1 MKKKCNPTG
10 LILSRQKLI
19 RYMKL
24 TIFFVLVGLM
34 SVSAASYSQNTKLNL
49 RVENA
54 SITDFFSK
62 VEDVSEFYFF
72 FKNDVVNISK
82 KVTLDVKDQTIDKI
96 LDQVLADTELK
107 YKIVDRYIVIS
118 SNMERDENMFL
129 QQAQKFTVKGMVK
142 TQAGEPIPGVTVAV
156 KGASIGTITDAN
168 GNYSLNIPNG
178 NLTLVFSFVGLK
190 SQEISVN
197 NRPTVNV
204 TMEEE
209 SIGLEEV
216 VAVGYG
222 TMKKSDLTGSVSSVK
237 SDQIANEKPQVLQ
250 DMLRGNIA
258 GLQVGFSTNAKGG
271 GSMEIRGDNTLTA
284 GSDPLIVLDGV
295 IYQGGME
302 DINPNDIESID
313 VLKDASSS
321 AVYGARSA
329 NGVIIVTTKKGKQ
342 GKPVIN
348 VNSSIGLATMGTL
361 EDVYGP
367 YEFLDWR
374 TKVMQSLNYYNAATN
389 QKLYKFVDPT
399 KLPSG
404 VTETQWRD
412 GATGELTDIWLARI
426 GLLPVEIKNYKAGQF
441 VDWTDMVF
449 KNGFRQDHNVSLS
462 GKKDEITYYFSL
474 GYNNNEG
481 IVVGDGFQS
490 IRSRI
495 NLDAKVTDWLSVG
508 INTQFA
514 NRDESKM
521 NRSNSDGSNPDPTI
535 QADWGLRVNNSPW
548 GSIYKD
554 DGVTWRISPVDDLG
568 RGAKHPLYDMTFQS
582 RRRFYNT
589 LNTTLYAQ
597 IKLPFNISYQL
608 NFAPRFEWYEFMN
621 HQSAKHEDWAL
632 FGGQA
637 KRLQNKVYSWQID
650 NLFKWNKT
658 INGIHKFDVTALI
671 NAEKLQSWENYM
683 SAQNFQPTDALG
695 FHRMEAGTGTTYQ
708 ITSNDQYETANA
720 LMGRLFY
727 SLRDR
732 YMITMTVR
740 RDGFSAFGQNNP
752 YGYFPSAALGW
763 VFSEESFA
771 KNDFLTYGKFR
782 LSWGSNGNR
791 AIGRYD
797 GLSDMST
804 GKYPYQSATG
814 TVYEGTQLYVNRM
827 ANPNLKWEQ
836 TESLNFGIDYSIK
849 NGLFDGSFDYY
860 VANTKDV
867 LVNRQLPDILGFSN
881 VATNLG
887 QVNNHGFE
895 MVLNSRVMK
904 RENFAWSINLNFT
917 FNRNKIK
924 SLYGDLVDV
933 TDANGNVIGQKEPD
947 DYQNNW
953 FIGKAIDI
961 IWQPKILG
969 VWQIG
974 QEAEAAR
981 YGQFPGD
988 FHLEDVNDDGKINN
1002 LDKQFLGYKEPRF
1015 RWNMRQDF
1023 TIFKNF
1029 EASFMIY
1036 SYWGHKGTMNS
1047 AKNRDSFPERV
1058 NSYKIPFWTPETPYN
1073 DYARIY
1079 SAEGG
1084 AVFDV
1089 WRDRSFIR
1097 LDNISL
1103 SYNVPTHLVR
1113 RAQIQN
1119 LKVFTTIRNVGWWA
1133 PKWNF
1138 WDPENSGPNP
1148 RYYTIGVNLT
1158 L

>member
-1 MKKKCNPTG
+1 MKKKCNPAG
-10 LILSRQKLI
+10 LFPCRQKLI

-24 TIFFVLVGLM
+24 TILFVLVGLM

-49 RVENA
+49 KVENA

-72 FKNDVVNISK
+72 FKNDAVNGVK
-82 KVTLDVKDQTIDKI
+82 KITLDVKDQTIDKV
-96 LDQVLADTELK
+96 LDQVLAGTDLK

-118 SNMERDENMFL
+118 NDMERDANMFL
-129 QQAQKFTVKGMVK
+129 QQDKRFTVKGVVK
-142 TQAGEPIPGVTVAV
+142 AQSGEAIPGVTVAV
-156 KGASIGTITDAN
+156 KGTTVGTITDAN
-168 GNYSLNIPNG
+168 GGYSLSVPSG
-178 NLTLVFSFVGLK
+178 SSTLSFSFVGLK
-190 SQEISVN
+190 SQEVAIN
-197 NRPTVNV
+197 NRPSINV

-237 SDQIANEKPQVLQ
+237 SDRMENEKPQVLQ

-389 QKLYKFVDPT
+389 TKLYKFVDPA
-399 KLPSG
+399 KLPG
-404 VTETQWRD
+404 DVTETMWRD
-412 GATGELTDIWLARI
+412 GSSGELTDIWLARI
-426 GLLPVEIKNYKAGQF
+426 GLLPVEIANYKAGKS
-441 VDWTDMVF
+441 VDWTNMVF
-449 KNGFRQDHNVSLS
+449 HNGLRQDHNISLS

-481 IVVGDGFQS
+481 IVVGDGFQT

-508 INTQFA
+508 VNTQFS

-521 NRSNSDGSNPDPTI
+521 NRSGDPDPTI

-554 DGVTWRISPVDDLG
+554 DGVTIRESPVDDLG
-568 RGAKHPLYDMTFQS
+568 RGAKYPLYDMMNQT
-582 RRRFYNT
+582 RRQFYNT
-589 LNTTLYAQ
+589 LNTTLYAK
-597 IKLPFNISYQL
+597 IKLPLGITYQL
-608 NFAPRFEWYEFMN
+608 NYAPRFEWYEFMN
-621 HQSAKHEDWAL
+621 HQSTKHEEWAL

-637 KRLQNKVYSWQID
+637 KRLNRKTYSWQID

-658 INGIHKFDVTALI
+658 INVIHKFDVTALI
-671 NAEKLQSWENYM
+671 NAEKLQSWESYM
-683 SAQNFQPTDALG
+683 SAQGFQPTDALQ
-695 FHRMEAGTGTTYQ
+695 FHRMEAGTGSTFQ

-720 LMGRLFY
+720 LMGRVFY
-727 SLRDR
+727 SLKDR
-732 YMITMTVR
+732 YMVTLTMR

-804 GKYPYQSATG
+804 GKYPYQTLSG

-904 RENFAWSINLNFT
+904 RENFTWNINLNFT
-917 FNRNKIK
+917 LNRNKIK

-933 TDANGNVIGQKEPD
+933 KDANGNVIGQTEPD

-969 VWQIG
+969 VWQKG
-974 QEAEAAR
+974 QEADAAK

-988 FHLEDVNDDGKINN
+988 FHLEDVNADGKINN

-1023 TIFKNF
+1023 TFFKNF

-1103 SYNVPTHLVR
+1103 SYNVPSHIIH

>member
-1 MKKKCNPTG
+1 MKKKCNPAG
-10 LILSRQKLI
+10 LFPDRQKFI

-34 SVSAASYSQNTKLNL
+34 SVSGASYSQNTKLNL
-49 RVENA
+49 KVENA

-62 VEDVSEFYFF
+62 VEDVSEYYFF
-72 FKNDVVNISK
+72 FKNDAINSSK
-82 KVTLDVKDQTIDKI
+82 KITVDVKDQPIDKV
-96 LDQVLADTELK
+96 LDQVLSGTDLK

-118 SNMERDENMFL
+118 NDMERDGNMFL
-129 QQAQKFTVKGMVK
+129 QQDKKFAIKGVVK
-142 TQAGEPIPGVTVAV
+142 TQSGEPIPGVTVAV
-156 KGASIGTITDAN
+156 KGTTIGTISDAN
-168 GNYSLNIPNG
+168 GGYSLNVPNG
-178 NLTLVFSFVGLK
+178 NSTLSFSFVGLK
-190 SQEISVN
+190 SQEIVIN
-197 NRPTVNV
+197 NKPTINIV
-204 TMEEE
+204 MEEE

-237 SDQIANEKPQVLQ
+237 STQMENEKPQALQ

-271 GSMEIRGDNTLTA
+271 GSMEIRGENSLTA
-284 GSDPLIVLDGV
+284 SSAPLIVLDGV

-302 DINPNDIESID
+302 DINPSDIESID
-313 VLKDASSS
+313 VLKDASSC

-348 VNSSIGLATMGTL
+348 VNSSIGIATMATL

-374 TKVMQSLNYYNAATN
+374 TKVMQSLNYYNTATN
-389 QKLYKFVDPT
+389 TKLYKFVDPA
-399 KLPSG
+399 KLPSD
-404 VTETQWRD
+404 VTETMWRD
-412 GATGELTDIWLARI
+412 GASGELTDIWLARI
-426 GLLPVEIKNYKAGQF
+426 GLLPVEIANYKAGKSI
-441 VDWTDMVF
+441 DWTDMIF
-449 KNGFRQDHNVSLS
+449 HNGFRQDHNISLS

-481 IVVGDGFQS
+481 IIVGDRFQA

-508 INTQFA
+508 VNTQFA

-521 NRSNSDGSNPDPTI
+521 NRYNSDGSLKDPTI
-535 QADWGLRVNNSPW
+535 QADWGVRVNNSPW

-554 DGVTWRISPVDDLG
+554 DGVTIRESPVDDIG
-568 RGAKHPLYDMTFQS
+568 RGAKYPLYDMMYQS
-582 RRRFYNT
+582 RRQFYNT

-597 IKLPFNISYQL
+597 VKLPFNISYQL

-621 HQSAKHEDWAL
+621 HQSTKHEEWAL

-637 KRLQNKVYSWQID
+637 KREQSKTYSWQID
-650 NLFKWNKT
+650 NLIKWNQIFNK
-658 INGIHKFDVTALI
+658 IHKFDVTLLV
-671 NAEKLQSWENYM
+671 NAEKLQSWQNAM
-683 SAQNFQPTDALG
+683 SAQGFQPTDALG
-695 FHRMEAGTGTTYQ
+695 YHRMQAGTGTTYQ
-708 ITSNDQYETANA
+708 ITSDDQYETANA
-720 LMGRLFY
+720 LMGRVFY
-727 SLRDR
+727 SLKDK
-732 YMITMTVR
+732 YMLTLTIR

-752 YGYFPSAALGW
+752 YGYFPSAAFGW
-763 VFSEESFA
+763 VFTDESFA
-771 KNDFLTYGKFR
+771 KNDLLTYGKFR

-804 GKYPYQSATG
+804 GKYPYQTLSG

-836 TESLNFGIDYSIK
+836 TQSLNFGIDYSIK
-849 NGLFDGSFDYY
+849 NGFFDGSIDYY

-887 QVNNHGFE
+887 QVNNHGIE
-895 MVLNSRVMK
+895 LVINSRVMK
-904 RENFAWSINLNFT
+904 RENFSWNINVNFT
-917 FNRNKIK
+917 LNRNKIK

-933 TDANGNVIGQKEPD
+933 KDDQGNVIGRKEPD

-961 IWQPKILG
+961 IWQPKIIG
-969 VWQIG
+969 VWQKG
-974 QEAEAAR
+974 EETQAAR

-988 FHLEDVNDDGKINN
+988 FHLEDVNDDGKIND

-1023 TIFKNF
+1023 TFFKNF
-1029 EASFMIY
+1029 EASFMLY

-1047 AKNRDSFPERV
+1047 AKNRDAFPERV
-1058 NSYKIPFWTPETPYN
+1058 NSYKMKFWTPETPYN

-1103 SYNVPTHLVR
+1103 SYNVSSHLLH

-1119 LKVFTTIRNVGWWA
+1119 MKVFTTIRNVAWWA

>member
-1 MKKKCNPTG
+1 
-10 LILSRQKLI
+10 
-19 RYMKL
+19 
-24 TIFFVLVGLM
+24 
-34 SVSAASYSQNTKLNL
+34 VSAATDSRFTNL
-49 RVENA
+49 G
-54 SITDFFSK
+54 SG
-62 VEDVSEFYFF
+62 
-72 FKNDVVNISK
+72 
-82 KVTLDVKDQTIDKI
+82 KDDSTP
-96 LDQVLADTELK
+96 LAQE
-107 YKIVDRYIVIS
+107 
-118 SNMERDENMFL
+118 
-129 QQAQKFTVKGMVK
+129 QKFNVKGSVK
-142 TQAGEPIPGVTVAV
+142 SQSGEAIPGVTITV
-156 KGASIGTITDAN
+156 KGTNTGIISDAN
-168 GNYSLNIPNG
+168 GNYTLTVPSATS
-178 NLTLVFSFVGLK
+178 TLVFSFVGLK
-190 SQEISVN
+190 TQEISVN
-197 NRPTVNV
+197 SKSTINV

-209 SIGLEEV
+209 TIGLEEV

-222 TMKKSDLTGSVSSVK
+222 TMKKSDLTGSVSSIK
-237 SDQIANEKPQVLQ
+237 SNQVENEKPQVLQ
-250 DMLRGNIA
+250 DILRGNIA

-271 GSMEIRGDNTLTA
+271 GSMELRGDNTLTA

-295 IYQGGME
+295 IYQGGLE
-302 DINPNDIESID
+302 DINPNDIEAID
-313 VLKDASSS
+313 VLKDASST

-329 NGVIIVTTKKGKQ
+329 NGVILITTKKGKQ

-348 VNSSIGLATMGTL
+348 VNSSIGMAQMATVM
-361 EDVYGP
+361 DVYQP
-367 YEFLDWR
+367 NEFLDWR

-389 QKLYKFVDPT
+389 QKLFKFVDPT

-412 GATGELTDIWLARI
+412 GSAGDLTDIWLARI
-426 GLLPVEIKNYKAGQF
+426 GLLPVEIKNYKAGQS

-449 KNGFRQDHNVSLS
+449 KNGFRQDHNLSLS
-462 GKKDEITYYFSL
+462 GKGEAITYYFSL
-474 GYNNNEG
+474 GYNNNDG
-481 IVVGDGFQS
+481 IIVGDGFKS

-495 NLDAKVTDWLSVG
+495 NLDAKVTDWLTVG

-535 QADWGLRVNNSPW
+535 QADWGLRINNSPW

-554 DGVTWRISPVDDLG
+554 NSTSVWRISPVDDLG

-589 LNTTLYAQ
+589 INTTLYAN
-597 IKLPFNISYQL
+597 IKLPFNISYQV
-608 NFAPRFEWYEFMN
+608 NFAPRFEFYEFQN
-621 HQSAKHEDWAL
+621 HQSTQHEDWAL

-637 KRLQNKVYSWQID
+637 KRLNSTQYSWQVD
-650 NLFKWNKT
+650 NLLKWNQT
-658 INGIHKFDVTALI
+658 FNQIHKFDVTLLV
-671 NAEKLQSWENYM
+671 NAEKLQSWESYQ
-683 SAQNFQPTDALG
+683 SAQNFAPTDALG
-695 FHRMEAGTGTTYQ
+695 FHRMQAGTGTTFQ

-720 LMGRLFY
+720 LMGRVFY
-727 SLRDR
+727 SLKDK
-732 YMITMTVR
+732 YMLTMTMR

-763 VFSEESFA
+763 VVTEEAFA
-771 KNDFLTYGKFR
+771 KNDILSYGKLRF
-782 LSWGSNGNR
+782 SWGSNGNR

-804 GKYPYQSATG
+804 GKYPYQTLTG

-836 TESLNFGIDYSIK
+836 TESFNFGLDYSIL
-849 NGLFDGSFDYY
+849 NGKFDGSVDYY
-860 VANTKDV
+860 IANTKDV
-867 LVNRQLPDILGFSN
+867 LVNRALPPFLGFSN

-887 QVNNHGFE
+887 QVNNHGIEF
-895 MVLNSRVMK
+895 VFNSRIMK
-904 RENFAWSINLNFT
+904 RENFTWNANVNFT
-917 FNRNKIK
+917 MNRNKIV
-924 SLYGDLVDV
+924 SLYGDKVDV
-933 TDANGNVIGQKEPD
+933 KDANGNVIGQKEPD
-947 DYQNNW
+947 DTGNGW

-974 QEAEAAR
+974 QEADAAK

-988 FHLEDVNDDGKINN
+988 FHLEDLNGDFKIND

-1015 RWNMRQDF
+1015 RWNMRQEF
-1023 TIFKNF
+1023 TFYKNF
-1029 EASFMIY
+1029 EASFMLY

-1097 LDNISL
+1097 LDNITL
-1103 SYNVPTHLVR
+1103 SYNVPKSLLQRV
-1113 RAQIQN
+1113 QIQN
-1119 LKVFTTIRNVGWWA
+1119 LKVFSTIRNVGWWA
-1133 PKWNF
+1133 PTWNF

-1148 RYYTIGVNLT
+1148 RYYTLGVNLT

>member
-10 LILSRQKLI
+10 LFPDRQKLI

-24 TIFFVLVGLM
+24 TILLVLVGLM

-49 RVENA
+49 KVENA
-54 SITDFFSK
+54 SITDFFTK

-72 FKNDVVNISK
+72 FKNDAVSGAK
-82 KVTLDVKDQTIDKI
+82 KVTLDVKDQTIDKV
-96 LDQVLADTELK
+96 LDEVLAGTDLK

-118 SNMERDENMFL
+118 NDMDRDGNMFL
-129 QQAQKFTVKGMVK
+129 QQDKKFTVKGVVK
-142 TQAGEPIPGVTVAV
+142 AQSGEPIPGVTVAV
-156 KGASIGTITDAN
+156 KGTTVGTITDAN
-168 GNYSLNIPNG
+168 GGYSLSVPNSSS
-178 NLTLVFSFVGLK
+178 TLSFSFVGLK
-190 SQEISVN
+190 SQDVAIN
-197 NRPTVNV
+197 NRPSINV

-222 TMKKSDLTGSVSSVK
+222 TMKKSDLTGSVASVK
-237 SDQIANEKPQVLQ
+237 STQMENEKPQVLQ

-271 GSMEIRGDNTLTA
+271 GDMEIRGDNTLKA
-284 GSDPLIVLDGV
+284 SSDPLIVLDGV

-329 NGVIIVTTKKGKQ
+329 NGVILVTTKKGKQ

-348 VNSSIGLATMGTL
+348 VSSSIGLASMATL

-389 QKLYKFVDPT
+389 TKLYKFVDPT
-399 KLPSG
+399 KLTG
-404 VTETQWRD
+404 DVTETMWRD
-412 GATGELTDIWLARI
+412 GASGELTDIWLARI
-426 GLLPVEIKNYKAGQF
+426 GLLPVEIANYKAGKS

-449 KNGFRQDHNVSLS
+449 QNGFRQDHNVSLS

-481 IVVGDGFQS
+481 IVVGDGFQA

-508 INTQFA
+508 VNTQFS

-521 NRSNSDGSNPDPTI
+521 NRYDSSNNLKDPTI

-554 DGVTWRISPVDDLG
+554 DGVTWRESPVDDLG
-568 RGAKHPLYDMTFQS
+568 RGAKHPLYDMTFQK
-582 RRRFYNT
+582 RRQFYNT
-589 LNTTLYAQ
+589 LNTTLYAKIQ
-597 IKLPFNISYQL
+597 LPFNISYQL

-621 HQSAKHEDWAL
+621 HQSTKHEEWAL

-637 KRLQNKVYSWQID
+637 KREQSKTYSWQID
-650 NLFKWNKT
+650 NLIKWNKT
-658 INGIHKFDVTALI
+658 FNTIHKFDVTLLV
-671 NAEKLQSWENYM
+671 NAEKLQSWQNYM
-683 SAQNFQPTDALG
+683 SAQSFQPTDALG
-695 FHRMEAGTGTTYQ
+695 FHRMEAGTGSTYQ
-708 ITSNDQYETANA
+708 ITSNDEYETANA
-720 LMGRLFY
+720 LMARVFY
-727 SLRDR
+727 SLKDR
-732 YMITMTVR
+732 YMLTLTMR
-740 RDGFSAFGQNNP
+740 RDGFSAFGENHP

-782 LSWGSNGNR
+782 FSWGSNGNR

-797 GLSDMST
+797 GLSNMTT
-804 GKYPYQSATG
+804 GKYPYQTLSG
-814 TVYEGTQLYVNRM
+814 TVYEGTQLYVDRM

-836 TESLNFGIDYSIK
+836 TESFNFGIDYSIK
-849 NGLFDGSFDYY
+849 NGLFDGSIDYY
-860 VANTKDV
+860 TANTKDV
-867 LVNRQLPDILGFSN
+867 LVNRALPPFLGFSS
-881 VATNLG
+881 VSTNLG
-887 QVNNHGFE
+887 RVGNQGIE
-895 MVLNSRVMK
+895 LVLNSRVIK
-904 RENFAWSINLNFT
+904 RENFAWNINVNFT
-917 FNRNKIK
+917 LNRNKIK
-924 SLYGDLVDV
+924 QLYGDFVDV
-933 TDANGNVIGQKEPD
+933 TDKDGKVIGKKEPD
-947 DYQNNW
+947 DTGNGW

-961 IWQPKILG
+961 IWQPKIVG
-969 VWQIG
+969 VWQKG
-974 QEAEAAR
+974 EETEAAKF
-981 YGQFPGD
+981 GQFPGD
-988 FHLEDVNDDGKINN
+988 FHLQDLNGDYKIND
-1002 LDKQFLGYKEPRF
+1002 LDRQFLGYKQPRF

-1029 EASFMIY
+1029 EASFMLY

-1058 NSYKIPFWTPETPYN
+1058 NSYKMKFWTPETPYN

-1103 SYNVPTHLVR
+1103 SYNVPSHLIHRV
-1113 RAQIQN
+1113 QIQN

>member
-10 LILSRQKLI
+10 LLIDRQKLI

-24 TIFFVLVGLM
+24 TIFFVLVGLL
-34 SVSAASYSQNTKLNL
+34 SVSAASYSQSTKLNL

-54 SITDFFSK
+54 TITDFFSK

-72 FKNDVVNISK
+72 FKNDAVNISK
-82 KVTLDVKDQTIDKI
+82 RVNLDVKNQTIDKI
-96 LDQVLADTELK
+96 LDLVLADTELK

-118 SNMERDENMFL
+118 NDLERDGNMLL
-129 QQAQKFTVKGMVK
+129 QQDQKFTVKGSVK
-142 TQAGEPIPGVTVAV
+142 SQSGELLPGVTVSV
-156 KGASIGTITDAN
+156 KGTTMGTITDIN
-168 GNYSLNIPNG
+168 GNYVLNIPSG
-178 NLTLVFSFVGLK
+178 TSTLIFSFVGLK
-190 SQEISVN
+190 TQEIAVN
-197 NRPTVNV
+197 NKTTIQVI
-204 TMEEE
+204 MEEE

-237 SDQIANEKPQVLQ
+237 SSQVENEKPQALQ
-250 DMLRGNIA
+250 DILRGNIA

-271 GSMEIRGDNTLTA
+271 GNLEVRGDNTLTA
-284 GSDPLIVLDGV
+284 SSNPLVVLDGV
-295 IYQGGME
+295 IYQGGLE

-313 VLKDASSS
+313 VLKDASSA

-329 NGVIIVTTKKGKQ
+329 NGVILVTTKKGKQ

-348 VNSSIGLATMGTL
+348 VNSSMGLATMATVQ
-361 EDVYGP
+361 DVYGP

-389 QKLYKFVDPT
+389 TKLYKFVDPT
-399 KLPSG
+399 KLPEG

-412 GATGELTDIWLARI
+412 GSSGELTDIWLARL
-426 GLLPVEIKNYKAGQF
+426 GLLPVEIANYKAGNS

-449 KNGFRQDHNVSLS
+449 KNGLRQDHNISLS

-481 IVVGDGFQS
+481 IIVGDGYS
-490 IRSRI
+490 TIRSRI

-508 INTQFA
+508 VNTQFA

-582 RRRFYNT
+582 RRRLYNT

-597 IKLPFNISYQL
+597 IKLPFNISYQM

-621 HQSAKHEDWAL
+621 HQQSKHEDWAL

-637 KRLQNKVYSWQID
+637 KRLQSKTYSWQVD
-650 NLFKWNKT
+650 NLLKWNQTFNK
-658 INGIHKFDVTALI
+658 IHKFDVTLLV
-671 NAEKLQSWENYM
+671 NAEKLQSWEDYM
-683 SAQNFQPTDALG
+683 SAQNFQPTDALE
-695 FHRMEAGTGTTYQ
+695 FHRMEAGVGTTFQ

-720 LMGRLFY
+720 LMGRIFY
-727 SLRDR
+727 SLKDR
-732 YMITMTVR
+732 YMLTMTVR
-740 RDGFSAFGQNNP
+740 RDGYSAFGQNHP
-752 YGYFPSAALGW
+752 YGIFPSAALGW
-763 VFSEESFA
+763 VLTEESFA
-771 KNDFLTYGKFR
+771 KNNILTYGKLRF
-782 LSWGSNGNR
+782 SWGSNGNR

-804 GKYPYQSATG
+804 GKYPYQTLTG
-814 TVYEGTQLYVNRM
+814 TVSEGTQLYVNRM

-836 TESLNFGIDYSIK
+836 TESFNFGLDYSIL
-849 NGLFDGSFDYY
+849 NGLFDGSVDYY

-867 LVNRQLPDILGFSN
+867 LVNRALPPFLGFSN

-895 MVLNSRVMK
+895 FVMNTRIMK
-904 RENFAWSINLNFT
+904 RENFTWNANVNFAI
-917 FNRNKIK
+917 NRNKIV
-924 SLYGDLVDV
+924 SLYGDLVDIK
-933 TDANGNVIGQKEPD
+933 DSEGNVIGQKEPD
-947 DYQNNW
+947 DSGNGW
-953 FIGKAIDI
+953 FIGKSIDI

-974 QEAEAAR
+974 EEAEATK

-988 FHLEDVNDDGKINN
+988 FKLEDVNTDGKINE
-1002 LDKQFLGYKEPRF
+1002 LDNQFLGYKEPRF
-1015 RWNMRQDF
+1015 RWNMRHEF
-1023 TIFKNF
+1023 TFFKNF
-1029 EASFMIY
+1029 EASFMFY
-1036 SYWGHKGTMNS
+1036 SYWGHKATLNS

-1079 SAEGG
+1079 SAQGG

-1103 SYNVPTHLVR
+1103 SYNIPSSILH

-1119 LKVFTTIRNVGWWA
+1119 LKVFTTVRNVGWWA
-1133 PKWNF
+1133 PNWNF

-1148 RYYTIGVNLT
+1148 RYFTVGVNLT

>member
-1 MKKKCNPTG
+1 
-10 LILSRQKLI
+10 
-19 RYMKL
+19 MKL
-24 TIFFVLVGLM
+24 TILFVLVGLM

-49 RVENA
+49 KVENA

-72 FKNDVVNISK
+72 FKNDAVNGVK
-82 KVTLDVKDQTIDKI
+82 KITLDVKDQTIDKV
-96 LDQVLADTELK
+96 LDQVLAGTDLK

-118 SNMERDENMFL
+118 NDMERDANMFL
-129 QQAQKFTVKGMVK
+129 QQDKRFTVKGVVK
-142 TQAGEPIPGVTVAV
+142 AQSGEAIPGVTVAV
-156 KGASIGTITDAN
+156 KGTTVGTITDAN
-168 GNYSLNIPNG
+168 GGYSLSVPSG
-178 NLTLVFSFVGLK
+178 SSTLSFSFVGLK
-190 SQEISVN
+190 SQEVAIN
-197 NRPTVNV
+197 NRPSINV

-237 SDQIANEKPQVLQ
+237 SDRMENEKPQVLQ

-389 QKLYKFVDPT
+389 TKLYKFVDPA
-399 KLPSG
+399 KLPG
-404 VTETQWRD
+404 DVTETMWRD
-412 GATGELTDIWLARI
+412 GSSGELTDIWLARI
-426 GLLPVEIKNYKAGQF
+426 GLLPVEIANYKAGKS
-441 VDWTDMVF
+441 VDWTNMVF
-449 KNGFRQDHNVSLS
+449 HNGLRQDHNISLS

-481 IVVGDGFQS
+481 IVVGDGFQT

-508 INTQFA
+508 VNTQFS

-521 NRSNSDGSNPDPTI
+521 NRSGDPDPTI

-554 DGVTWRISPVDDLG
+554 DGVTIRESPVDDLG
-568 RGAKHPLYDMTFQS
+568 RGAKYPLYDMMNQT
-582 RRRFYNT
+582 RRQFYNT
-589 LNTTLYAQ
+589 LNTTLYAK
-597 IKLPFNISYQL
+597 IKLPLGITYQL
-608 NFAPRFEWYEFMN
+608 NYAPRFEWYEFMN
-621 HQSAKHEDWAL
+621 HQSTKHEEWAL

-637 KRLQNKVYSWQID
+637 KRLNRKTYSWQID

-658 INGIHKFDVTALI
+658 INVIHKFDVTALI
-671 NAEKLQSWENYM
+671 NAEKLQSWESYM
-683 SAQNFQPTDALG
+683 SAQGFQPTDALQ
-695 FHRMEAGTGTTYQ
+695 FHRMEAGTGSTFQ

-720 LMGRLFY
+720 LMGRVFY
-727 SLRDR
+727 SLKDR
-732 YMITMTVR
+732 YMVTLTMR

-804 GKYPYQSATG
+804 GKYPYQTLSG

-904 RENFAWSINLNFT
+904 RENFTWNINLNFT
-917 FNRNKIK
+917 LNRNKIK

-933 TDANGNVIGQKEPD
+933 KDANGNVIGQTEPD

-969 VWQIG
+969 VWQKG
-974 QEAEAAR
+974 QEADAAK

-988 FHLEDVNDDGKINN
+988 FHLEDVNADGKINN

-1023 TIFKNF
+1023 TFFKNF

-1103 SYNVPTHLVR
+1103 SYNVPSHIIH